1 MLVLSG
7 REMAEA
13 DRHTIQDLGVP
24 SLVLMEE
31 AGRECVEALLDTLE
45 AEPAELGVL
54 VVCGKG
60 NNGGDGLVIAR
71 LLASRGAL
79 VRALLLWPAAEFTGD
94 AAANLAAFQGLG
106 GDVIEAA
113 DRESFV
119 AASGDLEDWDVV
131 VDAVFGTGL
140 EGPVRGWRGEVL
152 EEIAA
157 SPSFVLAVD
166 LPSGLTAGG
175 DQVEGPVVSA
185 DLTVTM
191 AALKPCLVLPPA
203 CHHAGDVAVAEIG
216 IPPSAL
222 ERAEPSLCLTDPDEV
237 ALWCW
242 ALEREPEDHKGNAG
256 RVLVVAGSVGKSGAA
271 AMTGLAALRG
281 GAGLVTVSVPA
292 GAWAGVAP
300 AVPEVMVEQAP
311 EGPPGRLGTAAVEGI
326 LELARYADVL
336 AIGPGLGREEETCE
350 AVVSILEAFE
360 GPRLVDADGL
370 YALGWAARSGR
381 IVSGTDAAPLLLTPH
396 PGEATFLLERDLGQI
411 LEDRRAAVREC
422 AERFSA
428 SVLLKGYRS
437 LAAEPEGMLRI
448 NPTGGPVLATGG
460 TGDVLTG
467 LIAALLAQGL
477 PPSVS
482 LSLAAYLHGWAG
494 DRIAESRGAAGT
506 VATDLLEQIPVLIGE
521 VLEGELPD
529 G

>member
-1 MLVLSG
+1 MLVLTG

-13 DRHTIQDLGVP
+13 DRHTIEDLGVP

-31 AGRECVEALLDTLE
+31 AGRECVEALLDALE
-45 AEPAELGVL
+45 TDPAELSVL

-60 NNGGDGLVIAR
+60 NNGGDGLVVAR
-71 LLASRGAL
+71 LLHRRDAE
-79 VRALLLWPAAEFTGD
+79 VRAVLLWPAGEFQGD
-94 AAANLAAFQGLG
+94 AAANLAAFRGLG
-106 GDVIEAA
+106 GDVVEATDLA
-113 DRESFV
+113 SFF
-119 AASGDLEDWDVV
+119 AESGDLEDWHVT

-140 EGPVRGWRGEVL
+140 QGPVRGWRGEVL
-152 EEIAA
+152 EEIGA
-157 SPSFVLAVD
+157 SPSFILAVD

-175 DQVEGPVVSA
+175 DRVEGPAVSA

-191 AALKPCLVLPPA
+191 AALKPSLVLPPA
-203 CHHAGDVAVAEIG
+203 AHFAGDVAVAEIG
-216 IPPSAL
+216 IPRSAL
-222 ERAEPSLCLTDPDEV
+222 QKAGPTMHLTDPDEV
-237 ALWCW
+237 ARWCR
-242 ALEREPEDHKGNAG
+242 ALERDPEDHKGTAG

-281 GAGLVTVSVPA
+281 GAGLVTLIVPA

-326 LELARYADVL
+326 VELARGADVL

-350 AVVSILEAFE
+350 AIVSILEAFE

-370 YALGWAARSGR
+370 FALGWAARSGR
-381 IVSGTDAAPLLLTPH
+381 AVSGTVQAPLLLTPH
-396 PGEATFLLERDLGQI
+396 PGEATFLLDLDLGQV
-411 LEDRRAAVREC
+411 LEDRRAAARDC
-422 AERFSA
+422 AARFDA
-428 SVLLKGYRS
+428 TVLLKGYRS
-437 LAAEPEGMLRI
+437 LAADPAGLLRI

-460 TGDVLTG
+460 TGDILTG
-467 LIAALLAQGL
+467 LAAGLLAQGL
-477 PPSVS
+477 PPSEA
-482 LSLAAYLHGWAG
+482 LALAAYLHGWAG
-494 DRIAESRGAAGT
+494 DRIAESRGATGA
-506 VATDLLEQIPVLIGE
+506 VATDLLELIPVLIGE

>member
-1 MLVLSG
+1 
-7 REMAEA
+7 
-13 DRHTIQDLGVP
+13 
-24 SLVLMEE
+24 
-31 AGRECVEALLDTLE
+31 
-45 AEPAELGVL
+45 
-54 VVCGKG
+54 
-60 NNGGDGLVIAR
+60 
-71 LLASRGAL
+71 
-79 VRALLLWPAAEFTGD
+79 
-94 AAANLAAFQGLG
+94 
-106 GDVIEAA
+106 
-113 DRESFV
+113 
-119 AASGDLEDWDVV
+119 
-131 VDAVFGTGL
+131 
-140 EGPVRGWRGEVL
+140 
-152 EEIAA
+152 
-157 SPSFVLAVD
+157 
-166 LPSGLTAGG
+166 
-175 DQVEGPVVSA
+175 
-185 DLTVTM
+185 
-191 AALKPCLVLPPA
+191 
-203 CHHAGDVAVAEIG
+203 VAVAEIG

-242 ALEREPEDHKGNAG
+242 ALEREPEDHKGSAG

-271 AMTGLAALRG
+271 ALTGLAALRG

-311 EGPPGRLGTAAVEGI
+311 EGPPGRLGTAAIEGI
-326 LELARYADVL
+326 LELARHADVL
-336 AIGPGLGREEETCE
+336 AVGPGLGREEETCE
-350 AVVSILEAFE
+350 AVASILEAFE

-370 YALGWAARSGR
+370 YALGWAARSER
-381 IVSGTDAAPLLLTPH
+381 IISGTDTAPLLLTPH
-396 PGEATFLLERDLGQI
+396 PGEATFLVDRDLGQV

-437 LAAEPEGMLRI
+437 LAAEPEGMLRV

-467 LIAALLAQGL
+467 LAAALLAQGL

-494 DRIAESRGAAGT
+494 DRIAESRGATGA
-506 VATDLLEQIPVLIGE
+506 VATDLLDQIPALIGQ
-521 VLEGELPD
+521 VLEGDLPD